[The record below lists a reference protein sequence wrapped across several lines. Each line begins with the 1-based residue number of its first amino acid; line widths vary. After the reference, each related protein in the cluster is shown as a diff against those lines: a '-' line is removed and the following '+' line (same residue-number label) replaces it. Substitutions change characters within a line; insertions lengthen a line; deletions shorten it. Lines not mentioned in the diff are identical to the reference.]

1 VDGGQGKT
9 VAQRG
14 RGQVES
20 YVYFD
25 PQVKTCTYL
34 LARAKICPENKI
46 HILLLK
52 TQDSSLTPHSSSIL
66 FFQLQHLTSARLY
79 NIELK

>member
-1 VDGGQGKT
+1 MDGGEGKT

-52 TQDSSLTPHSSSIL
+52 TPHSSLLINPLLSVA
-66 FFQLQHLTSARLY
+66 TSDICKVIN